1 MKALTTILLALLAA
15 FLVTCAVFLTVDG
28 NLARITGWYRFEP
41 GKPLFSEA
49 GAHRMNEVNWM
60 RIADLHD
67 RIECEKDQNNVWWI
81 TAPFH
86 DRMSQH
92 AVDAILTFTA
102 NAKLVDTLP
111 LTNTVKGSMREFGVE
126 TTPHTITLKVPT
138 GENERTTIAR
148 YTLGSTAPWLADAG
162 DGKNL
167 IRTTYLRTDFYSRD
181 KRVHVVTGN
190 VLDIFRNGV
199 YALRDPFVLRL
210 EPEKVLSIEIQKPG
224 EESGKSI
231 ELHRLSAQAPWN
243 IQSPIITPGDQD
255 AVNSLVSRLCKLQA
269 IRVEEQSA
277 VALPEKA
284 QWVITVQ
291 QEGEEVKHEIKLY
304 PTFAAS
310 ADEQKLCY
318 ATVNDRPVVFT
329 LEAEPRVRRRGCYA
343 RLINTACQLPVLPT
357 EIRARLLSNS
367 GTVYTQEL
375 PLQLDALRSR
385 QFTDIRG
392 DDIYRV
398 MLASKYDSHPLT
410 LTHIPGDKDSGVQD
424 TWLYSA
430 DGKPFAEAEQELVQ
444 NFIRSLSDVPVD
456 SIMEDIPLGTD
467 RREVMQR
474 YGLNSPYYTLAILPS
489 PCTLRATLFGVN
501 LPLIKDRAARTFYI
515 SRFRDEKLG
524 QSMWVGMEKDG
535 NTIYRLSSKLTRM
548 FSLQWLHW
556 KNRSLFHFPISAL
569 RKLTLGFQQQPL
581 ELEYDYIGEAWT
593 GTMGGEDVTPRINPH
608 RAVYY
613 VRQLQKLQVEQWVDP
628 ADSDALKALMRP
640 VFSVKLELEL
650 TDYSDAEAVVIEQ
663 SNDADN
669 LLKQGGAGVPS
680 LPGMPAKTSEEL
692 AAEMLTEDSATDE
705 AMRRLA
711 MAERPTIH
719 KTLTLEIAL
728 SNDPSDEPFFYGRIR
743 ETGETFILNYR
754 VAQSL
759 AASILDM

>member
-1 MKALTTILLALLAA
+1 MRAFTTVLLALLAA

-41 GKPLFSEA
+41 GKPLFSETA
-49 GAHRMNEVNWM
+49 ANRIQDVNWM

-67 RIECEKDQNNVWWI
+67 RIECEKDRDNTWWI
-81 TAPFH
+81 TSPFR
-86 DRMSQH
+86 DRMSQQ
-92 AVDAILTFTA
+92 AADAILSFTSH
-102 NAKLVDTLP
+102 AKLVDTLP
-111 LTNTVKGSMREFGVE
+111 LNNTVKGSMREFGVE
-126 TTPHTITLKVPT
+126 TSPHTITLKVPA
-138 GENERTTIAR
+138 GEGEHTTVAR

-190 VLDIFRNGV
+190 VLDIFRNGLFS
-199 YALRDPFVLRL
+199 LRDPFVLRL
-210 EPEKVLSIEIQKPG
+210 DPEKVRTITIDGPG
-224 EESGKSI
+224 ENSESTI
-231 ELHRLSAQAPWN
+231 QLHRLSAESPWN
-243 IQSPIITPGDQD
+243 IQTPIITSADQE
-255 AVNSLVSRLCKLQA
+255 VISNFVSRLCKLQA
-269 IRVEEQSA
+269 IQVEDQAS
-277 VALPEKA
+277 VTLPE
-284 QWVITVQ
+284 QEEWIITIQ
-291 QEGEEVKHEIKLY
+291 QEGEEKPHEVKLY

-357 EIRARLLSNS
+357 DVRAKLLSNS

-375 PLQLDALRSR
+375 PLQLDALRSK
-385 QFTDIRG
+385 QFTDLRG
-392 DDIYRV
+392 EDIYRI
-398 MLASKYDSHPLT
+398 MLASKYATFPLT

-430 DGKPFAEAEQELVQ
+430 DGKPYAEAEQELVR
-444 NFIRSLSDVPVD
+444 NFIRSLSEVPVD

-467 RREVMQR
+467 RRATMQH
-474 YGLNSPYYTLAILPS
+474 YGLNTPYYTLAILPN
-489 PCTLRATLFGVN
+489 PCKLRATLFGVN
-501 LPLIKDRAARTFYI
+501 LPLIKDRGARTFYI
-515 SRFRDEKLG
+515 TRFRDDTTGE
-524 QSMWVGMEKDG
+524 SMWVGMEKDG
-535 NTIYRLSSKLTRM
+535 NTVYRLSSKLTRM
-548 FSLQWLHW
+548 FSLQWLRW

-593 GTMGGEDVTPRINPH
+593 GNMGSQDVTPRINPH

-628 ADSDALKALMRP
+628 ADSDALQALMKP

-663 SNDADN
+663 SDDAD
-669 LLKQGGAGVPS
+669 LLQPGASAAPA
-680 LPGMPAKTSEEL
+680 LPGMPSKTSKEL

-711 MAERPTIH
+711 MAERPVIK

-728 SNDPSDEPFFYGRIR
+728 SGDPSDEPFFYGRIR
-743 ETGETFILNYR
+743 ETGETFILNYH